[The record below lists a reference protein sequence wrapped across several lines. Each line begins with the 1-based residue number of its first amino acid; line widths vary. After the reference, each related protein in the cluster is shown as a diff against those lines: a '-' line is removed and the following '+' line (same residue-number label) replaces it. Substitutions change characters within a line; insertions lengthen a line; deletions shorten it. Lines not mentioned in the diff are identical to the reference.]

1 MLVSV
6 CLPVFNGAKF
16 LPEAI
21 KSVLSQSHSE
31 LELLIADDGSSDNSW
46 EIIKTMAATD
56 SRIKVRKNQDRL
68 GLFSNYNRTIGSAS
82 GEFIK
87 PFAQDDVL
95 NANALEL
102 MIKALRENETASIV
116 ASARNV
122 LAESSGELFG
132 ADVNSDQTGTKLDH
146 TVDKFQSPVD
156 ITGAS
161 NEGHYAPLSK
171 GLNPGKLV
179 VLKCLAQ
186 YRNLV
191 GEPVTVMYRAKFK
204 SEEFS
209 RDYRS
214 LGDLELWLRL
224 LHLGDL
230 YYIPEPLVHFRQHDA
245 SRTSELLSDIDWVL
259 DFPRLSREYLA
270 DLSRLGIDRTS
281 YCVRFLELAAPLVEK
296 YASTDSNYINGLPPY
311 KELAYY
317 MLMRFPAALNGEA
330 NYKSVLSSTSWRVTK
345 PLRMFKKRLEK

>member
-21 KSVLSQSHSE
+21 KSVLAQSHRE
-31 LELLIADDGSSDNSW
+31 FELLIADDGSSDGSW
-46 EIIKTMAATD
+46 EIINSLAASD
-56 SRIKVRKNQDRL
+56 QRIKVWRNHERL
-68 GLFSNYNRTIGSAS
+68 GLFGNYNRTIGSAT
-82 GEFIK
+82 GEYIK
-87 PFAQDDVL
+87 PFAQDDIL
-95 NANALEL
+95 NPNALES
-102 MIKALRENETASIV
+102 MVRALRENETASLV
-116 ASARNV
+116 ASGRNV
-122 LAESSGELFG
+122 LSESSGDLYGFG
-132 ADVNSDQTGTKLDH
+132 VGENGSNKKEEAA
-146 TVDKFQSPVD
+146 DKFQSPVE
-156 ITGAS
+156 ITGES
-161 NEGHYAPLSK
+161 NEGHYAPLSR

-191 GEPVTVMYRAKFK
+191 GEPVTVMYRARHK
-204 SEEFS
+204 EEQFS

-224 LHLGDL
+224 LSFGDL
-230 YYIPEPLVHFRQHDA
+230 YYIPEPLVHFRQHEG
-245 SRTSELLSDIDWVL
+245 SRTSELLADIDWVL

-296 YASTDSNYINGLPPY
+296 YASTDSDYINGLPPY

-317 MLMRFPAALNGEA
+317 MLMRLPSALNGEA
-330 NYKSVLSSTSWRVTK
+330 NYKSVLKSTSWRVTK
-345 PLRMFKKRLEK
+345 PLRMFRKRLEK